1 MAKKRIKK
9 WEQDIANAQ
18 AISGISPT
26 PIDRCEWWQRLS
38 KASTQEQIR
47 AVLNTPML
55 PDTTD
60 EDASRTDEGEN
71 E

>member
-1 MAKKRIKK
+1 MKKRKK
-9 WEQDIANAQ
+9 WEQDIAVAQ
-18 AISGISPT
+18 SISAT
-26 PIDRCEWWQRLS
+26 PIDRSEWWQRLS
-38 KASTQEQIR
+38 KASTQEQIK

>member
-1 MAKKRIKK
+1 MAKKKRNK

-18 AISGISPT
+18 AISGVSPT
-26 PIDRCEWWQRLS
+26 PIDRCEWWQSLS

-55 PDTTD
+55 PDITD
-60 EDASRTDEGEN
+60 EDLLKTEKEF